1 MSEDQTL
8 NLVFAVGM
16 LVLVVSVLFARRT
29 SFRDVLRGF
38 LGWVAIFA
46 VFILGFSYQ
55 EELRA
60 VWNRVAGQMAGG
72 GQQVRGDTLE
82 IAQSN
87 DGHFWV
93 TADVNGTPVRFLIDS
108 GATTTAMNRGTAD
121 DAGLTVT
128 DGGFP
133 VILTTANGMVEAHRA
148 TIDSLVVGNIVAN
161 DFPVVVA
168 EAFGDTNV
176 LGMNFLSQM
185 ESWRVERN
193 RMILVPPSR

>member
-29 SFRDVLRGF
+29 SFRDVLRGI
-38 LGWVAIFA
+38 LGWVVIFA

-193 RMILVPPSR
+193 RMILVPPGG